1 MLHKLNFIAMN
12 TLTTTTKKGATKKG
26 ANLLTESIL
35 TPNINL
41 LDAAKK
47 ETRKK
52 QLSKVERI
60 QNLIPL
66 LNVQRLRKLKVIIKN
81 SIFIDKKVILE
92 SITLA
97 INQRNKESLQKT
109 YTLRKARVKS
119 EKQLID
125 LQDKQ
130 EFFTIITIIKA
141 LKDADKKRDVCKYG
155 ILKSK
160 SFKLSS
166 LNLFLTSKQFT
177 DILSNGG
184 LYTFASV
191 KNAVIKLNGLS
202 KDAQSV
208 IFAHGSDVD
217 LLINSDTPFYDK
229 LTEFE
234 SIKDRLSL

>member
-1 MLHKLNFIAMN
+1 MLTTEKTSTKKTSTKKLNP
-12 TLTTTTKKGATKKG
+12 
-26 ANLLTESIL
+26 LTESIL
-35 TPNINL
+35 TPQINL
-41 LDAAKK
+41 LSEAKK
-47 ETRKK
+47 ETKK
-52 QLSKVERI
+52 IQVSKVERI
-60 QNLIPL
+60 KNLIPL
-66 LNVQRLRKLKVIIKN
+66 LNIQRLRKLKVIVKN
-81 SIFIDKKVILE
+81 SILIDKKVIIE
-92 SITLA
+92 SITLM
-97 INQRNKESLQKT
+97 INQRNKEVLQKT

-119 EKQLID
+119 EKQMID

-130 EFFTIITIIKA
+130 EFFTIITIVKA

-208 IFAHGSDVD
+208 IFAHGSDID
-217 LLINSDTPFYDK
+217 LLINLDIPFYDK
-229 LTEFE
+229 LTQFE

>member
-1 MLHKLNFIAMN
+1 MVKN
-12 TLTTTTKKGATKKG
+12 
-26 ANLLTESIL
+26 SS
-35 TPNINL
+35 
-41 LDAAKK
+41 
-47 ETRKK
+47 
-52 QLSKVERI
+52 LSEK
-60 QNLIPL
+60 
-66 LNVQRLRKLKVIIKN
+66 KVII
-81 SIFIDKKVILE
+81 E
-92 SITLA
+92 SITLM
-97 INQRNKESLQKT
+97 INQKNKEALQKT

-119 EKQLID
+119 EKQMID

-130 EFFTIITIIKA
+130 EFFTIITIVKA
-141 LKDADKKRDVCKYG
+141 LKEADKKRDDIKYG

-191 KNAVIKLNGLS
+191 KNSVIKLNALS

-208 IFAHGSDVD
+208 IFAHGSDID
-217 LLINSDTPFYDK
+217 LLINSDIPFYDK
-229 LTEFE
+229 LTQFE

>member
-1 MLHKLNFIAMN
+1 MS
-12 TLTTTTKKGATKKG
+12 TLTTTTTKKGATKKG
-26 ANLLTESIL
+26 ANLLTESIVS
-35 TPNINL
+35 PNINL
-41 LDAAKK
+41 LDEAKK
-47 ETRKK
+47 ETKK
-52 QLSKVERI
+52 VQVSKVDRI
-60 QNLIPL
+60 KNLVPL
-66 LNVQRLRKLKVIIKN
+66 LNVQRLRKLKIMVKN
-81 SIFIDKKVILE
+81 SILVDKKSILE
-92 SITLA
+92 SITLM

-109 YTLRKARVKS
+109 YTLRKARIKS

-141 LKDADKKRDVCKYG
+141 LKEADKKRDVIKYG

-191 KNAVIKLNGLS
+191 KNAVIKLGNLS

-208 IFAHGSDVD
+208 IFAHGSDMD
-217 LLINSDTPFYDK
+217 LLINSDIPFYDK
-229 LTEFE
+229 LTQFE

>member
-1 MLHKLNFIAMN
+1 MN
-12 TLTTTTKKGATKKG
+12 TLTTTTTKKDATKKG
-26 ANLLTESIL
+26 ANVLTESIVN
-35 TPNINL
+35 PPINL
-41 LDAAKK
+41 LDIAKQ
-47 ETRKK
+47 ETKK
-52 QLSKVERI
+52 QQLTKVERI

-92 SITLA
+92 SITLM

-119 EKQLID
+119 EKQMID

-141 LKDADKKRDVCKYG
+141 LKDADKKRVLNGEVIKYG

-191 KNAVIKLNGLS
+191 KSAVIKLNGLS

-208 IFAHGSDVD
+208 IFAHGSDMD
-217 LLINSDTPFYDK
+217 LLINSEVPFYDK
-229 LTEFE
+229 LTDFE
-234 SIKDRLSL
+234 SIKDRLSI